1 MRKLV
6 VLLAVL
12 LAVGTACSDDAE
24 VGEGVETEGLDGSGE
39 RLGAVTTTTAPPT
52 TVAPATTAPPRAAPT
67 TAPSRPTAP
76 PTTRAAQQAA
86 IEIKIQGDTQGSQFD
101 PRLAQVRS
109 GSVVKWVN
117 VDSEPRS
124 VAADNGAFRSPLIAP
139 GASFELKAPAP
150 GQYNYHDGT
159 RPYAVAQLQV
169 V

>member
-12 LAVGTACSDDAE
+12 LMVGAACSDDAQ
-24 VGEGVETEGLDGSGE
+24 VGEGVETEGLDGGGE
-39 RLGAVTTTTAPPT
+39 RLGAVTTTTAAPT
-52 TVAPATTAPPRAAPT
+52 TVAPVTTAPPRAAPT
-67 TAPSRPTAP
+67 TAPRPTAP
-76 PTTRAAQQAA
+76 PTTRAAQQQTAL
-86 IEIKIQGDTQGSQFD
+86 EIKIQGDTQGSQFD
-101 PRLAQVRS
+101 PRLGQVRS
-109 GSVVKWVN
+109 GSIVKWVN
-117 VDSEPRS
+117 VDSQPRS
-124 VAADNGAFRSPLIAP
+124 VEADNGAFRSPPIAP